1 MPGKRKINLVIDA
14 NWYVSACISRTSR
27 HALYYQILKDQRF
40 QVFYSKELLDEFEGV
55 IARPKFQKLITRH
68 QVLRFRSL
76 LLLFLK
82 ITKIHFVPDVVRDND
97 DNYLLDICDSCKAQY
112 LITGD
117 KDLLVLRNYN
127 NTSIVSMGQF
137 IKERVM

>member
-1 MPGKRKINLVIDA
+1 MPGKRKIDLVIDA
-14 NWYVSACISRTSR
+14 NGYVSACISRASR
-27 HALYYQILKDQRF
+27 HSLYYHILKDQRF
-40 QVFYSKELLDEFEGV
+40 RIFYSKELLEDFEEV

-82 ITKIHFVPDVVRDND
+82 RTEIHFVPDVVRDAD
-97 DNYLLDICDSCKAQY
+97 DNYLLGIFDSCQAQY

-117 KDLLVLRNYN
+117 KDLLVLKTYK
-127 NTSIVSMGQF
+127 NTSVVSMGQF
-137 IKERVM
+137 IKERLK